1 MSNHPQLSASLAE
14 VLACPACLGPL
25 RVDTA
30 SAICES
36 CGTSYAHD
44 SGTRLDL
51 RLRQPRTVSVDF
63 RIGAGLPNPEPID
76 LRPLQRKAQSEVDFS
91 GVEIPNHLSSELLSH
106 FPKARAAGDLVLDL
120 GCGTSLH
127 RGVCERAGFTYVG
140 LDYSN
145 PGAPMLG
152 DAHALPFRDRIFA
165 FVLSIAVLEHIQFP
179 EIMLREVFRVLK
191 PGGCFIGS
199 ASFLEP
205 FHEISFQHH
214 SHMGLLGVLQQA
226 GFKASHIAPGWDGAT
241 AITQMGLL
249 AGAPS
254 LLVKLGVAPLLA
266 MHRVWWALLNRL
278 RPGWDDTSRRLK
290 TAGAFSF
297 IVERPKRTR

>member
-1 MSNHPQLSASLAE
+1 MSNQPQFPASLAE
-14 VLACPACLGPL
+14 VLACPACLGSL
-25 RVDTA
+25 RMDAAAAVCDACGA
-30 SAICES
+30 SFPRES
-36 CGTSYAHD
+36 EG
-44 SGTRLDL
+44 RLDF
-51 RLRQPRTVSVDF
+51 RLRQPKTVNIDF
-63 RIGAGLPNPEPID
+63 RIGAGLPDPSPINWHA
-76 LRPLQRKAQSEVDFS
+76 LRRNERAEVDFS
-91 GVEIPNHLSSELLSH
+91 GENVPNHLSKELLSH
-106 FPKARAAGDLVLDL
+106 FPKARAAGQLVLDL

-152 DAHALPFRDRIFA
+152 DAHALPFRDQSFD
-165 FVLSIAVLEHIQFP
+165 FVLSIAVIEHIQFP
-179 EIMLREVFRVLK
+179 EVMLREVFRVLK
-191 PGGCFIGS
+191 PGGRFIGS

-214 SHMGLLGVLQQA
+214 SHMGLLSVLQQA
-226 GFKASHIAPGWDGAT
+226 GFKVSYIAPGWDGAT

-254 LLVKLGVAPLLA
+254 WLVKCGVAPLRA
-266 MHRVWWALLNRL
+266 QHRLWWLLLSRL
-278 RPGWDDTSRRLK
+278 RPGWDETTRRLK

-297 IVERPKRTR
+297 IVERPS

>member
-1 MSNHPQLSASLAE
+1 MSNRSLIPEPVARI
-14 VLACPACLGPL
+14 LACPACRGIL
-25 RVDTA
+25 RSDAA
-30 SAICES
+30 SAVCEG
-36 CGTSYAHD
+36 CGVIYPHD
-44 SGTRLDL
+44 SGGRLDL
-51 RLRQPRTVSVDF
+51 RLRQAKEVNLGF
-63 RIGAGLPNPEPID
+63 RLGSGLPDPSAID
-76 LRPLQRKAQSEVDFS
+76 WRPLQRSEHPQVDFS
-91 GVEIPNHLSSELLSH
+91 EENVPNHLSPELLSH
-106 FPKARAAGDLVLDL
+106 FPKAQSAGELMLDL

-145 PGAPMLG
+145 PGAPILG
-152 DAHALPFRDRIFA
+152 DAHALPFRDESFD

-179 EIMLREVFRVLK
+179 EVMLREVFRVLK
-191 PGGCFIGS
+191 PGGRFIGS

-214 SHMGLLGVLQQA
+214 SHMGLLSVLQQA
-226 GFKASHIAPGWDGAT
+226 GFSVRFIAPGWDGAT

-254 LLVKLGVAPLLA
+254 FFAKLCAAPLLA
-266 MHRVWWALLNRL
+266 IHRLWWLLLSRL
-278 RPGWDDTSRRLK
+278 RPGWDDTTRRLK

-297 IVERPKRTR
+297 MVERP